1 MRSPPLALATRIAL
15 LAAAYVALAKV
26 GLLVATVGRSVT
38 LVWPP
43 TGLAIA
49 SLLLGSRSLWPGV
62 ALGAFIANVT
72 TPGVGLL
79 TAAAIA
85 GGNTLEAVVGVTLLQ
100 RARFRCQLDRVR
112 DVIRY
117 LTLGAMVGPAVAATA
132 GTLAL
137 WVAGHLAPA
146 ALVGTWRVWWVGD
159 LMGAVLVG
167 PALLTWSAPS
177 DDPESRKG
185 WEAVALVVA
194 LAVASA
200 GGLTEPHTTRPY
212 IIFPVVIWAALRFGP
227 PGAAASTLLI
237 STITVGSTVTG
248 HGAFAVS
255 SLGEDLMALHAF
267 IGCVAGTGLVLGAV
281 ATERVRAIRERES
294 FISIASHE
302 LRSPLAPIRLQV
314 QRLLRGLRLR
324 PEATSP
330 EKVREALEV
339 IDRQVE
345 RLTALLENVLD
356 LTRLRLS
363 RLPLAPEPVD
373 LAALVDEVAASL
385 RDQLAQAG
393 CTLRLDRSGPVTGTW
408 DRARLAQ
415 VLTNLLVNAM
425 KHGGSGPIGLAL
437 RGKDHAVTIIVR
449 DHGPGVPK
457 GDEELVFRRFERAGA
472 QGLGLGLSISRE
484 IVQAHGGELRVE
496 SPSGG
501 GAAFRIELP
510 TKPVS
515 RR

>member
-1 MRSPPLALATRIAL
+1 MRSPRLVLATRIAL

-49 SLLLGSRSLWPGV
+49 SLMLGTRSLWPGV
-62 ALGAFIANVT
+62 ALGAFVANVT
-72 TPGVGLL
+72 TPGVGLP

-85 GGNTLEAVVGVTLLQ
+85 AGNTLEAVVGVTLLQ

-117 LTLGAMVGPAVAATA
+117 LTLGAMVGPAVSATV
-132 GTLAL
+132 GTVALLASGH
-137 WVAGHLAPA
+137 VARA
-146 ALVGTWRVWWVGD
+146 ALFETWRVWWVGD
-159 LMGAVLVG
+159 LMGALLVG
-167 PALLTWSAPS
+167 PAVLTWSSPA
-177 DDPESRKG
+177 DEPESRSR

-194 LAVASA
+194 LAAA
-200 GGLTEPHTTRPY
+200 AAAGLTEPQTTRPY
-212 IIFPVVIWAALRFGP
+212 IIFPGVIWAALRFGP
-227 PGAAASTLLI
+227 PGAAAATLLV
-237 STITVGSTVTG
+237 STITVGSTVSG
-248 HGAFAVS
+248 YGAFAGS

-267 IGCVAGTGLVLGAV
+267 IVCVAGTGLVLGAV
-281 ATERVRAIRERES
+281 AAERVRAIREREN

-324 PEATSP
+324 PETTSP
-330 EKVREALEV
+330 EMIREALEV

-363 RLPLAPEPVD
+363 RLPLAPEAVD
-373 LAALVDEVAASL
+373 LGALVDEIAASL

-393 CTLRLDRSGPVTGTW
+393 CTLRLDRTGPVTGTW

-425 KHGGSGPIGLAL
+425 KHGGSGPIDVAL
-437 RGKDHAVTIIVR
+437 MGKDREVTIVVR

-457 GDEELVFRRFERAGA
+457 EDAERVFRRFERAGA
-472 QGLGLGLSISRE
+472 QGLGLGLYISRE

-496 SPSGG
+496 SPNGG

-510 TKPVS
+510 TEPVS